1 MEKLKLVPR
10 SIDQIEDDVICELN
24 NGWDSRASLVRRHGL
39 SADRVLALQRAVDPE
54 QKNRNVKISRGRPPI
69 ERPPKETA
77 APLLPTK
84 PQSRLLQCALGL
96 MFAVAGLVLGALGII
111 LNWQFAGSLGQ
122 TPVASLLLATLGV
135 VIDAAAI
142 LLPAAFF
149 ILLEK
154 RFYGQAFLSVG
165 MWALCFVLS
174 LIAGMSFSS
183 VNIGDSLQAREAI
196 TQRRQSLVLDLS
208 SVQAERVKIVE
219 ERDPVIIE
227 ERIQLARGR
236 TGSFVLKSS
245 SDCRDI
251 TLPTSA
257 QACSEVN
264 ELRASKRMAER
275 RIELD
280 NRSRVLSEQI
290 AALPPIAVKDP
301 GAEGMSRMTS
311 GIIDPSTWE
320 NFRIVGYAIMP
331 SLGGFL
337 LAFARAL
344 FKA

>member
-1 MEKLKLVPR
+1 MEKQLKLVR
-10 SIDQIEDDVICELN
+10 TVDQVEDDVICELN
-24 NGWDSRASLVRRHGL
+24 NGWNSRAEIVRKYGISNR
-39 SADRVLALQRAVDPE
+39 RALELQQLVDPE
-54 QKNRNVKISRGRPPI
+54 QKNRNVKIPKGRPPR
-69 ERPPKETA
+69 EQKMAVPP
-77 APLLPTK
+77 PK
-84 PQSRLLQCALGL
+84 PQSRFPQYVLGL
-96 MFAVAGLVLGALGII
+96 LFAVGGLVLGGVGIR
-111 LNWQFAGSLGQ
+111 LNWQFAASLGQ
-122 TPVASLLLATLGV
+122 TPEAAILMSSLGV

-142 LLPAAFF
+142 LLPAVFF
-149 ILLEK
+149 VLIEK
-154 RFYGQAFLSVG
+154 RFIGQAVLSGG

-174 LIAGMSFSS
+174 LHAGFSFSA
-183 VNIGDSLQAREAI
+183 VNIGDALQAREAI
-196 TQRRQSLVLDLS
+196 AQRRQSLALELS
-208 SVQAERVKIVE
+208 TVQAERVKIVE
-219 ERDPVIIE
+219 ERDPVTLE

-264 ELRASKRMAER
+264 ELRAAKRTAER

-280 NRSRVLSEQI
+280 NRSRILSEQI

-301 GAEGMSRMTS
+301 GSEGMSRLTA
-311 GIIDPSTWE
+311 GLIEPGKWE
-320 NFRIVGYAIMP
+320 SFRIIGYAVMP

-344 FKA
+344 FGA